1 MTEPLEGALA
11 RIWGIDGRPAG
22 AGFLV
27 GPREL
32 VTAAHVLARALG
44 QPDDLAAAPATE
56 FQVDFPLLRPG
67 SRLTAR
73 VEQWV
78 PIDASGGGD
87 IAGLRLL
94 DPPPPESKPVPL
106 STRERL
112 LDRRVTMFGFPE
124 IAHRSTIESGVWSL
138 GRLRGRQAMGWYQI
152 DTEGGSVFAVR
163 HGFSGT
169 PVWDT
174 EMDAVLGMVVAAHR
188 HRDIRTGYM
197 IPTGKLL
204 AAWPRLRELARP
216 PAPFPGLRP
225 FGPEHADQFYGREEL
240 ADRLVQL
247 TRRAPVTT
255 VAGPSGIGKSSLILA
270 GVLPTVSADQDIVV
284 GAFRPSDSVTPLHSL
299 ALALD
304 RLQEPDR
311 DPVDRL
317 AAVSRMAVELERGM
331 MPTIAGL
338 VLERHRGKELLLVVD
353 QLEEALT
360 RDPADIAVFG
370 TVLQHCLGLG
380 ARLRLVQ
387 TLRADFLGVALQ
399 HPTMAPLVG
408 DRRLVTIGELGRD
421 GMRRAITGPVERLHT
436 VRYDAG
442 LVERMLDDVGVRSGR
457 LPLLQFTLRELWD
470 RQGENGLL
478 SHASY
483 EKLGKVDR
491 ALTNRAELV
500 WDSLGRAEQAAGSRL
515 LVQLIR
521 PAQQGAGLIKRV
533 AGRDELDEEQWA
545 IAQRLVASRLLIVR
559 DLEHSADLEHGD
571 DIGTL
576 DAGTGVELIHEALV
590 TGWNRLGELEL
601 ADREFRTWQEALRQ
615 RMNRWRHAGR
625 PDDRLLSGAELRD
638 ALQWAA
644 DRPKDIRQI
653 ELGYIL
659 VSRARRRKWRVR
671 IAMVVVLALV
681 AGGIAWNVRESAIS
695 DTAAT
700 SLADRAQQGR
710 LGDPFRALWLS
721 LLAYRSNDSNWNSRF
736 QVSGEFTRH
745 MSVDVILPNYTGMQ
759 RGLGIPRLQP
769 VSALTRQVSADATTI
784 ATTDDSEDILLW
796 QLSDGRPVPKRLGL
810 RAEQLVLSRDGR
822 YLAFVQADQVEIPQ
836 VGTNRYR
843 PKSPC
848 ADTDGSGPCL
858 YLYDTTT
865 QQLRLIHH
873 GTDSLSSIRAVS
885 IDPTGQVLA
894 AFINTSDDPLTYTL
908 RLWEVS
914 SGRPL
919 REIRLPDWYTG
930 IADAWLAPGGSSVM
944 FMGATRIRPNSIQIE
959 TTMRRMVLAE
969 GQQVPQ
975 RLTGAIGSAEQAAVS
990 LDGNTVAVLAPVDP
1004 APHTGA
1010 ALPDPDLP
1018 HKIVAWN
1025 LETGAIIAE
1034 ITDVTQPALSS
1045 LALDA
1050 KGTQVFLTRSFGDIM
1065 TSVWSLPD
1073 GIRTPTQLH
1082 TEPWAYVY
1090 PLGTGQNMPIA
1101 FPHDNELALVLPSA
1115 DRPPPLQRLSTAA
1128 NADTGPVSLNENL
1141 ADWAAQLC
1149 RTLAGVPEP
1158 MFREEE
1164 RPPGTHI
1171 GPVCGDN

>member
-27 GPREL
+27 GPAEL

-44 QPDDLAAAPATE
+44 RPDDMVVAPTTMV
-56 FQVDFPLLRPG
+56 QVDFPLLRSG

-73 VEQWV
+73 IEQWV

-94 DPPPPESKPVPL
+94 DPPPPESRPVPL

-112 LDRRVTMFGFPE
+112 RDRRVAMFGFPE
-124 IAHRSTIESGVWSL
+124 TAHHGTIESGVWSL

-152 DTEGGSVFAVR
+152 DTEDGSVFAVR

-197 IPTGKLL
+197 IPTATLL

-247 TRRAPVTT
+247 SRRAPVTT
-255 VAGPSGIGKSSLILA
+255 VAGPSGIGKSSLVMA
-270 GVLPTVSADQDIVV
+270 GVLPNVSADQDIVV
-284 GAFRPSDSVTPLHSL
+284 RTFRPSDSVTPLHSL

-317 AAVSRMAVELERGM
+317 AAVSRVAVELERGM
-331 MPTIAGL
+331 IPTITNL
-338 VLERHRGKELLLVVD
+338 VLERHRGKELLLVID

-360 RDPADIAVFG
+360 RDASDIAVFG
-370 TVLQHCLGLG
+370 KVLQHCLDTG

-408 DRRLVTIGELGRD
+408 DPRLVTIGELGRD
-421 GMRRAITGPVERLHT
+421 GMGRAITGPVQLLHT
-436 VRYDAG
+436 VRYEAG
-442 LVERMLDDVGVRSGR
+442 LVERMLDDIGVSSGR

-470 RQGENGLL
+470 RQGEDGLL

-483 EKLGKVDR
+483 EQLGKVDGS
-491 ALTNRAELV
+491 LTNRAELV
-500 WDSLGRAEQAAGSRL
+500 WDSLGPAEQAAGRRL

-559 DLEHSADLEHGD
+559 DLEHSADLGA
-571 DIGTL
+571 L
-576 DAGTGVELIHEALV
+576 DAGAGVELVHEALV
-590 TGWNRLGELEL
+590 TGWSRLGALEL

-615 RMNRWRHAGR
+615 RMNRWRQAGS

-638 ALQWAA
+638 ALQWAT

-659 VSRARRRKWRVR
+659 VSRARRRKWRMR
-671 IAMVVVLALV
+671 IATLTVLAMV

-710 LGDPFRALWLS
+710 LTDPFRALWLS
-721 LLAYRSNDSNWNSRF
+721 LLAYRSNDSNLDSRL
-736 QVSGEFTRH
+736 QVSGEFARH
-745 MSVDVILPNYTGMQ
+745 MSVDVILPNYTGVPP
-759 RGLGIPRLQP
+759 GPGIPRLQP

-843 PKSPC
+843 PRSPC
-848 ADTDGSGPCL
+848 SDTDGSGPCL
-858 YLYDTTT
+858 YLYDTAA
-865 QQLRLIHH
+865 QQLRLIYQE
-873 GTDSLSSIRAVS
+873 DDDILSSIRAVS
-885 IDPTGQVLA
+885 IDSTGQVLA

-930 IADAWLAPGGSSVM
+930 IADAWLAPSGSSVM
-944 FMGATRIRPNSIQIE
+944 FLGKTRIRPDSIQIE
-959 TTMRRMVLAE
+959 TTMRRMALAE

-975 RLTGAIGSAEQAAVS
+975 RLTGAIGLAEQAAVS

-1004 APHTGA
+1004 APQTGA

-1018 HKIVAWN
+1018 HKIVAWS
-1025 LETGAIIAE
+1025 LETGAIVAE

-1050 KGTQVFLTRSFGDIM
+1050 KGTQVFLTRGFGGIM

-1115 DRPPPLQRLSTAA
+1115 DRPPPLQRLSTVA

-1149 RTLAGVPEP
+1149 RALAGVPEP

-1171 GPVCGDN
+1171 GPVCGGR